1 MVMLES
7 LVYTI
12 PEEIINK
19 FGSLVLVIQ
28 ALGWAI
34 IIYIVF
40 NIVNAIINRKRKNEL
55 KKVNE
60 NLEEIQRILK
70 RKK

>member
-19 FGSLVLVIQ
+19 FGSIVLVIQ

-60 NLEEIQRILK
+60 NLEEIQKILK
-70 RKK
+70 SKK